1 MYDPK
6 ATDVMR
12 EEDRKSFRATA
23 MIQKVYIIVR
33 QTNPQSVQWIGQ
45 SDYAAKPIDCKPK
58 TADKDVTVDGKTIE
72 TAGLVINPE
81 LPGFGSAFKSAHKA
95 EKAREAWHKFAAQH
109 PPAQCLPRDGK
120 EVRTWQGAQPGWA
133 VQMCKTSKHYGCL
146 MFSTY
151 PQGMNGKYVHGD
163 YDLFAIVAA
172 DDPTRVRKVQEE
184 LSGQKHSRGPNT
196 QSVQFAVNAMS
207 GLPLVKH
214 GEQELFADFE
224 DEPLD
229 VFFPDGRVQT
239 LANAAAAREFYRTEL
254 KGRRVFLEEG
264 IPAGGRW
271 IMPQS
276 EGSPLALAIADIMA
290 HMPK

>member
-1 MYDPK
+1 MYNPK
-6 ATDVMR
+6 ATEVMR
-12 EEDRKSFRATA
+12 EEDKKSFRATA

-33 QTNPQSVQWIGQ
+33 QTNAQSIQWIGLP
-45 SDYAAKPIDCKPK
+45 DYAAKPIDCKPK
-58 TADKDVTVDGKTIE
+58 TADMDITIDGKQIE

-81 LPGFGSAFKSAHKA
+81 LPGFAGAFKSADKA
-95 EKAREAWHKFAAQH
+95 GKAREAWRKFTAQH

-120 EVRTWQGAQPGWA
+120 EVRTWPGHMPGWA
-133 VQMCKTSKHYGCL
+133 VQMCKTSRHFGCL

-172 DDPTRVRKVQEE
+172 DDPTRVRRVQEE
-184 LSGQKHSRGPNT
+184 LLGQAHSRGPNT

-207 GLPLVKH
+207 GLALVKH
-214 GEQELFADFE
+214 GEQELFSDFE

-229 VFFPDGRVQT
+229 VFFPDGRIQI

-254 KGRRVFLEEG
+254 KGRRIFLEDG

-271 IMPQS
+271 TMPKS
-276 EGSPLALAIADIMA
+276 EGSPLAQAIADIMT
-290 HMPK
+290 HMRK